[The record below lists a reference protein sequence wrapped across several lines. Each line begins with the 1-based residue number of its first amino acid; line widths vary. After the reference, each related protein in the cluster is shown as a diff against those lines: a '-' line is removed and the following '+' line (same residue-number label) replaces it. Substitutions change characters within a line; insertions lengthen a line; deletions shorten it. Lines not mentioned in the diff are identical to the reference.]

1 MNINRTLISTAL
13 ATMVMT
19 GLSACTA
26 NDTTLGGAV
35 RQNYAAQ
42 IVNPDPQYEEAQT
55 LDGTLGAAAV
65 ERYRADKVKQP
76 VGVRTTSGSGGSGG
90 GSGPN

>member
-1 MNINRTLISTAL
+1 MNFNRTLISTVL
-13 ATMVMT
+13 AIVASA
-19 GLSACTA
+19 GLSSCTA

-42 IVNPDPQYEEAQT
+42 IVDPDPQYEEAQT
-55 LDGTLGAAAV
+55 LDGSVGAAAV
-65 ERYRADKVKQP
+65 ERYRTDKVKQP
-76 VGVRTTSGSGGSGG
+76 VGVSTTRKSGGSGS